1 MTEEQKITFKR
12 IDDILW
18 FDWDP
23 IGVNDIEDARDEY
36 QSYTPEI
43 FELKIKGADRSS
55 IANRLNEIAVDRMGL
70 LGNIEHCIKIADRI
84 VAV

>member
-1 MTEEQKITFKR
+1 MTEEQKIIFKK

-23 IGVNDIEDARDEY
+23 IGVNDIEGARNEY

-43 FELKIKGADRSS
+43 FGLKIKGADRDS

-70 LGNIEHCIKIADRI
+70 LGNIEHCNRIADKI
-84 VAV
+84 LGI